1 MSSRRDNR
9 IASVQLLYM
18 WEINPSED
26 LAGDI
31 REFLE
36 KQEQPRDYYSF
47 AEDLVNGVIESR
59 SKIDAVINE
68 YAKNWDFRRIA
79 KIDLSILRLAIYEMM
94 FRNDIPPIVSINE
107 AIELSKLFS
116 IEDSKRFINGI
127 LDGYKLKLK
136 RPLREASGD

>member
-36 KQEQPRDYYSF
+36 KQEHPRDYYSF
-47 AEDLVNGVIESR
+47 AEDLVNGVIESC

-127 LDGYKLKLK
+127 LDEYKLKLK